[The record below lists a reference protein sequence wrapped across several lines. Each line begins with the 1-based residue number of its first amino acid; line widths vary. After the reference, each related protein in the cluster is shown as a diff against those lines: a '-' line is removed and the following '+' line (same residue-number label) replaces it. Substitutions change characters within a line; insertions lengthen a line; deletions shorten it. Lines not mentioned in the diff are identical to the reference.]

1 MTAPPGREGPSAEHR
16 VIRAVGTIS
25 FATLISRILGFA
37 RDMVVARAFGA
48 VGVTDAFFVAF
59 RIPNLLRRLLGE
71 GALSTAFIPVFAEY
85 RAKAS
90 SREFARMLRAI
101 SGAMVAVLA
110 AVTLAGILLA
120 PWIVKVT
127 APGFW
132 SEPAKALLTVGL
144 TRLMFPYLF
153 FVGLAAL
160 ATGVLN
166 FLRHFLTPAL
176 SPVVFNLSLIAAT
189 LWLAPSLPEPIT
201 ALAWGV
207 LLGGVGQLCL
217 QLPALVRRGISLRL
231 AVEPDHPAI
240 GRISRLLAPTIFG
253 LAVTQLNVFVNTLIA
268 SFLREGSISYLYYAD
283 RVMEFPFGIFS
294 IAIATA
300 VLPTMADQAVRQQV
314 AELKATLAFALRLVV
329 FISIPASLGLLILA
343 DPIVRVLFERGQF
356 GPASTAATAWALGF
370 YALGLTTFSA
380 VKVVAPA
387 FYALRDTRTPVWIGI
402 GAMAVNVGA
411 SLLLMGPLAHGGLAL
426 ATTLASAVNTAGLLF
441 WLRRRIG
448 RLGLWAILGSLGRTA
463 LAALA
468 MAFVCLG
475 SLALQPSWVTVSRW
489 AEAGWLGFTIT
500 LSIGVYL
507 VASLAMGGQE
517 VNLVRDALQRRKEA
531 PPVISVSEF

>member
-1 MTAPPGREGPSAEHR
+1 MTVPPERGGPSAEHR

-166 FLRHFLTPAL
+166 SLRHFLTPAL

-217 QLPALVRRGISLRL
+217 QLPALARRGISLRL

-300 VLPTMADQAVRQQV
+300 VLPTMADQAVHQQV
-314 AELKATLAFALRLVV
+314 AELKATLVFAIRLVV

-426 ATTLASAVNTAGLLF
+426 ATTLASAFNTAGLLF

-448 RLGLWAILGSLGRTA
+448 RLGLRAILGSLGRTG

-468 MAFVCLG
+468 MASVCLG

-489 AEAGWLGFTIT
+489 AEAGWLGFTIAF
-500 LSIGVYL
+500 SIGVYL
-507 VASLAMGGQE
+507 AASLVMGSQE

>member
-1 MTAPPGREGPSAEHR
+1 MTAPPEREGPSAEHR

-101 SGAMVAVLA
+101 SGAMVAILA

-166 FLRHFLTPAL
+166 SLRHFLTPAL

-426 ATTLASAVNTAGLLF
+426 ATTLASAVNAVGLLF

-448 RLGLWAILGSLGRTA
+448 RLGLRAILESLGRTA

-489 AEAGWLGFTIT
+489 AEAGWLGFTIA

-507 VASLAMGGQE
+507 AASLAMGGQE

>member
-1 MTAPPGREGPSAEHR
+1 MTAPPEREGPSAEHR

-166 FLRHFLTPAL
+166 SLRHFLTPAL

-448 RLGLWAILGSLGRTA
+448 RLGLRAILESLGRTA

>member
-1 MTAPPGREGPSAEHR
+1 MTAPPEREGPSAEHR

-101 SGAMVAVLA
+101 SGAMVAILA